1 MGAGFEHCNLP
12 WAMTDM
18 LRMLAGLS
26 MRPRIWVACQLSCS
40 WHVRQSAI
48 GRNPWRCW
56 GAYLFD
62 GEAVERIQSAIH
74 PTFKMQGRPRELLLH
89 AASLSS
95 ISSKSLVRR
104 VGGGRIF
111 LVCTHLTILAVLSV

>member
-62 GEAVERIQSAIH
+62 GEAVERNSVSH
-74 PTFKMQGRPRELLLH
+74 PSYFQNARPSERTFAPCRIPLVHLFQKPRLKGE
-89 AASLSS
+89 
-95 ISSKSLVRR
+95 R
-104 VGGGRIF
+104 GF